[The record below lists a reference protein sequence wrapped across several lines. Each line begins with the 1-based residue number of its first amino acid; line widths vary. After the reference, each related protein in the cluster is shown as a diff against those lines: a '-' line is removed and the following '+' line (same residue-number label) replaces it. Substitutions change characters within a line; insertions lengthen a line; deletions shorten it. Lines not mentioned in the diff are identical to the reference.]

1 VRIAREKCG
10 EIEEEKFEK
19 KSGHLNEI
27 KTLNYLKLPL
37 DLIYPK

>member
-1 VRIAREKCG
+1 VYRKRKMRRDRRRE
-10 EIEEEKFEK
+10 IREK